1 MPVDEQ
7 STIEQLQS
15 ENDCLREDL
24 HSLHDSVAEKE
35 HECTALKNEN
45 AQLRQE
51 VQRLQRAVSQ
61 AESTLQI
68 SAGALNLVAA
78 QRAG

>member
-1 MPVDEQ
+1 MTTEEQ
-7 STIEQLQS
+7 LTLEQLQS

-24 HSLHDSVAEKE
+24 RSLHDSVAEKE
-35 HECTALKNEN
+35 RECTALKKEN

-61 AESTLQI
+61 AESALQI
-68 SAGALNLVAA
+68 IAGALNLVAA